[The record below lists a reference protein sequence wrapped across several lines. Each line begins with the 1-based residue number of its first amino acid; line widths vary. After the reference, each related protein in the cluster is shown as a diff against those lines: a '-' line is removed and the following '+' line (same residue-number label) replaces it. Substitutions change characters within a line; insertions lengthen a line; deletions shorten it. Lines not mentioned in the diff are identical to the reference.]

1 MDRNIDE
8 IYSSDRVKLGEDAL
22 QVMQHTIRLNG
33 GVGVMSG
40 YYDAELTI
48 LSISDLLL
56 HNLGYSYEALMK
68 KTKGSLKNFFYGEN
82 ISFLETERFRQIEGE
97 GEAQVLTADGAPVF
111 VRLYKKD
118 AIDTEGN
125 PIWVMSVQMN
135 LAYENLSL
143 VNESIRS
150 ALWYFDCDENSEI
163 IHVSWS
169 HAFRRILGYHDSMD
183 FPNRLTSWSDL
194 LHPEDKDRVL
204 QLLQKTI
211 ADKTNETKY
220 NVEYRL
226 RLPDGSYQWFR
237 ATAEV
242 IRRLDGSASRIAGII
257 TNIDAEKRSLM
268 QAQRAAAFHR
278 AFTSANL
285 CEYYVNLE
293 QNTFD
298 TFKVEDSLMTAFESS
313 ETWDELVSFF
323 VKNYVIEQDRKAVRD
338 FYDRTEVAAKLK
350 GLETELSQ
358 ECRIILDG
366 EER

>member
-1 MDRNIDE
+1 M
-8 IYSSDRVKLGEDAL
+8 
-22 QVMQHTIRLNG
+22 
-33 GVGVMSG
+33 
-40 YYDAELTI
+40 
-48 LSISDLLL
+48 
-56 HNLGYSYEALMK
+56 
-68 KTKGSLKNFFYGEN
+68 
-82 ISFLETERFRQIEGE
+82 
-97 GEAQVLTADGAPVF
+97 
-111 VRLYKKD
+111 
-118 AIDTEGN
+118 
-125 PIWVMSVQMN
+125 
-135 LAYENLSL
+135 
-143 VNESIRS
+143 NESIRS

-169 HAFRRILGYHDSMD
+169 HAFRRILGYHDVID

-226 RLPDGSYQWFR
+226 RLLDGSYQWFR

-285 CEYYVNLE
+285 C
-293 QNTFD
+293 
-298 TFKVEDSLMTAFESS
+298 
-313 ETWDELVSFF
+313 
-323 VKNYVIEQDRKAVRD
+323 
-338 FYDRTEVAAKLK
+338 
-350 GLETELSQ
+350 
-358 ECRIILDG
+358 
-366 EER
+366 